1 MTSISISQLKTN
13 PAAAIDQAIDY
24 PLAVLSRSKVKAYLV
39 GKDLF
44 EKIVEFL
51 EDWEDRRAIKSIKK
65 SDWGKGKS
73 LDAVA
78 RELSL
83 EI

>member
-1 MTSISISQLKTN
+1 MTSISVSQLKTN

-51 EDWEDRRAIKSIKK
+51 ENRADRKAVEYALAHREKARDFED
-65 SDWGKGKS
+65 
-73 LDAVA
+73 VA
-78 RELSL
+78 KELGL
-83 EI
+83 